1 MNSKLRAP
9 EGNPRP
15 VLSVYFDGACPLCRR
30 EIGFYRHLKGA
41 DRIEWVDLNQGSA
54 ESVAPGLCRIDALE
68 RFHVRRAD
76 GRFFS
81 GARGFAELWSE
92 LPAFRWL
99 GAISRLPVIRS
110 VLEMAYRGF
119 LRIRPWLQRRARQA
133 EACSEERYPRW
144 LEKALRSDH
153 AGETGAVAIYKGILW
168 ASRDRRVRDFAHRHI
183 ATEMRHLTIMEE
195 ILSPA
200 RPSRLLPLWR
210 AAGFLTGALP
220 ALIGPRA
227 IYATID
233 AVETFVD
240 HHYRRQ
246 IEALEG
252 NDRWRT
258 IRETLE
264 SCRLDEVDHRDEAR
278 RMCHRCRGPAARI
291 WARIV
296 TFGSAVGVATAER
309 V

>member
-1 MNSKLRAP
+1 MATLTTPTSANGS
-9 EGNPRP
+9 PRLT
-15 VLSVYFDGACPLCRR
+15 VFFDGACPLCRR
-30 EIGFYRHLKGA
+30 EIGFYRRRKGA
-41 DRIEWVDLNQGSA
+41 DRIDWVDVSRGDA
-54 ESVAPGLCRIDALE
+54 ESVAPGLCRTDALK
-68 RFHVRRAD
+68 RFHVRLAD
-76 GRFFS
+76 GRLES
-81 GARGFAELWSE
+81 GGRAFAELWAS

-99 GAISRLPVIRS
+99 GVIARIPIIGAI
-110 VLEMAYRGF
+110 LERAYRGF
-119 LRIRPWLQRRARQA
+119 LRIRPALTRRMRRADASADEQ
-133 EACSEERYPRW
+133 YPRW

-168 ASRDRRVRDFAHRHI
+168 ASRDRRVRNFAHRHI

-195 ILSPA
+195 LIVPA

-227 IYATID
+227 VYATID
-233 AVETFVD
+233 AVESFVD

-246 IEALEG
+246 VEALEG

-291 WARIV
+291 WARVV
-296 TFGSAVGVATAER
+296 TFGSALGVATAER

>member
-1 MNSKLRAP
+1 MSTKSVSP
-9 EGNPRP
+9 EFVVSPQLT
-15 VLSVYFDGACPLCRR
+15 VFFDGACPLCRR
-30 EIGFYRHLKGA
+30 EIGFYRGLEGA
-41 DRIEWVDLNQGSA
+41 GRIEWIDVSA
-54 ESVAPGLCRIDALE
+54 GNAGSVAPGLCRKEALE
-68 RFHVRRAD
+68 RFHVRLSD
-76 GRFFS
+76 GRLES
-81 GARGFAELWSE
+81 GARGFAELWAA

-99 GAISRLPVIRS
+99 GVIARLPVIS
-110 VLEMAYRGF
+110 FILETAYRGF
-119 LRIRPWLQRRARQA
+119 LRIRPALTRRARRA
-133 EACSEERYPRW
+133 EASAAERYPRW

-153 AGETGAVAIYKGILW
+153 AGETGAVAIYEGILW

-183 ATEMRHLTIMEE
+183 ATELRHLTIMEE
-195 ILSPA
+195 LIVPA

-227 IYATID
+227 VYATID
-233 AVETFVD
+233 AVESFVD
-240 HHYRRQ
+240 GHYRRQ

-264 SCRLDEVDHRDEAR
+264 SCRRDEVDHRDEAR
-278 RMCHRCRGPAARI
+278 RLCHRCRGPAARV

-296 TFGSAVGVATAER
+296 TLGSALGVATAER

>member
-1 MNSKLRAP
+1 MTTSHHSTRDGTSPLLT
-9 EGNPRP
+9 
-15 VLSVYFDGACPLCRR
+15 VFFDGACPLCRR
-30 EIGFYRHLKGA
+30 EIGFYRRLSGA
-41 DRIEWVDLNQGSA
+41 DRIEWIDISVGDA
-54 ESVAPGLCRIDALE
+54 ESVAPGLCRSDALK
-68 RFHVRRAD
+68 RFHVRGAD
-76 GRFFS
+76 GRLHS
-81 GARGFAELWSE
+81 GARGFAELWAA

-99 GAISRLPVIRS
+99 GAIARLPLLNP
-110 VLEMAYRGF
+110 VLEVIYRGF
-119 LRIRPWLQRRARQA
+119 LRVRPWLQRRAGRA
-133 EACSEERYPRW
+133 ESSAEERYPRW

-183 ATEMRHLTIMEE
+183 VTEMRHLMIMEE
-195 ILSPA
+195 LIVPA

-210 AAGFLTGALP
+210 TAGFLTGALP

-227 IYATID
+227 VYATID

-246 IEALEG
+246 IEALDG

-296 TFGSAVGVATAER
+296 TFGSALGVATAER